1 MDTNAHSALTAR
13 VLADARVGT
22 FTGLITRKV
31 GVERGRGADRK
42 VYGDDLVHTV
52 IFTGFSYTNLVRRSL
67 EALKGVTD
75 AEVVAKDA
83 IRNGGTAR
91 FTEADVAAARAELV
105 ESFEK
110 TLAGTNES
118 TTDAVY
124 EPLVVDGETVKGARV
139 YRCKRLVGADG
150 GCQCR
155 DCSGDARAPKD
166 GTIYLQGLAVW
177 STVLEAAPNGPA
189 PEPNSSPKTLAKEA
203 LRKHCP
209 IRKYVSYRLEKGG
222 NWMLRAGGTAALE
235 ATTKG
240 FVVTDEILSAIE
252 KNS

>member
-83 IRNGGTAR
+83 IRNGTAR

-139 YRCKRLVGADG
+139 YRCKRQAGAEG
-150 GCQCR
+150 ECHCR
-155 DCSGDARAPKD
+155 DCAGDARAPKD

-209 IRKYVSYRLEKGG
+209 IRKYVSYRLEPKGS
-222 NWMLRAGGTAALE
+222 WSLRAGGTAAVE
-235 ATTKG
+235 ATSKG
-240 FVVTDEILSAIE
+240 FVVTDAILDVIE
-252 KNS
+252 RNA